1 MISSRRISCHVLVSR
16 PDRGVPPLSA
26 VVSMCPAAV
35 TVPLPPLPRCSPLG
49 IASIICGKILAVP
62 QLGLIMEQLGL
73 FIVTV
78 VVGVFIYQLVIMQL
92 IYLAIV
98 RRNPWPFFW
107 HMREAWLTV
116 FATAST

>member
-1 MISSRRISCHVLVSR
+1 M
-16 PDRGVPPLSA
+16 
-26 VVSMCPAAV
+26 
-35 TVPLPPLPRCSPLG
+35 
-49 IASIICGKILAVP
+49 LAVP
-62 QLGLIMEQLGL
+62 KLGIIMEQLGL

-78 VVGVFIYQLVIMQL
+78 VVGVLIYQLIIMQL
-92 IYLAIV
+92 LYLAIV